1 MTNNI
6 MPDFSLPAEAKA
18 IIWRIFGED
27 ESSLKRKS
35 TYELIK
41 WIIEGHVISS
51 TEQNRAIAEIRGWF
65 ESQGAQQRLKSEMRE
80 PVADLILEGIKS
92 NRLEIASDRLEI
104 AIWAIGSIDADLAS
118 RIISSCWSLEEID
131 WCVEAAL
138 AMLKKRCER
147 DEVLDPTRYT
157 GFAAQDSFKAKITKK
172 GMESKERLEIFWRLV
187 NHDFELVH
195 RGLYLAVDN
204 LIELVV
210 KLRPELF
217 ESLIE
222 MLDHPVVQV
231 RAADHMVAVALKVDY
246 RKTLEWI
253 TEDSC
258 DALIALAINHTLN
271 TVNKLDDDLRVA
283 SRSGSDQNQ
292 HYWST
297 ELRLPRDDDD
307 LNIAVAGLLT
317 GLVDRLSVLN
327 PLVCARWIGEL
338 LSHAPYEL
346 HHGGGQE
353 KPLRIEQ
360 LERTCLELLVRLVR
374 QSWSDDLLTE
384 FRAGLCLTRRTTWL
398 RHLAD
403 VAWEIRDVEPARAAE
418 IAQMTLDLHDQQIA
432 KQLEQND
439 LFLFWDDWHHRE
451 WFRSLGAALAMS
463 CKELDLPS
471 WVSAQCQE
479 LPLSVWDAEKNY
491 KAFITAD
498 RAVQHW
504 FLVALH
510 AIPVL
515 KELGRTIDPV
525 TVRTLAETLW
535 SHCHF
540 AGQYISIHT
549 EATIVEELAAR
560 YTAEFGEP
568 SDAWL
573 LNQARDSRVGP
584 HVLWTL
590 INQRKSKSVPEGET
604 DVHYNEMITTELIR
618 IASDRFGDGGLFDLK
633 ALRFWGQL
641 WILLDAIDEAE
652 QTAIAISAFPLGQRD
667 RADKILVLKLLALV
681 DSKRKLSPELEDY
694 VAEIYSQLWSIYT
707 PDQERGGPPGR
718 LMSCVNS
725 QKRSPVRGITFRL
738 QLPSGLRLKIMPQ

>member
-1 MTNNI
+1 MVNNSINNI
-6 MPDFSLPAEAKA
+6 PLSAETKA
-18 IIWRIFGED
+18 IIWRIFGAG
-27 ESSLKRKS
+27 ESPLTGKS
-35 TYELIK
+35 TYELIEP
-41 WIIEGHVISS
+41 IIRKHVNSR
-51 TEQNRAIAEIRGWF
+51 TEQSRAITEIRGWF
-65 ESQGAQQRLKSEMRE
+65 ESHGNQRRFKSDMSK
-80 PVADLILEGIKS
+80 PVADLIIEGIK
-92 NRLEIASDRLEI
+92 ADRSET
-104 AIWAIGSIDADLAS
+104 AIWAIGSIDANVAVSIIRS
-118 RIISSCWSLEEID
+118 RWSPEKID
-131 WCVEAAL
+131 SFVEVAL
-138 AMLKKRCER
+138 ATLKKLCVQ
-147 DEVLDPTRYT
+147 DEVIDTDRISWLDS
-157 GFAAQDSFKAKITKK
+157 ASAKIPKNAVK
-172 GMESKERLEIFWRLV
+172 REGRLETFWHLD
-187 NHDFELVH
+187 NHGFELVH
-195 RGLYLAVDN
+195 RGLHLAVDN

-222 MLDHPVVQV
+222 MLDHPVVQA

-297 ELRLPRDDDD
+297 ELRLSRDDD
-307 LNIAVAGLLT
+307 LNIVAAGLLT
-317 GLVDRLSVLN
+317 GLVDRLSALN

-338 LSHAPYEL
+338 LSNAPYEL
-346 HHGGGQE
+346 HYGGGQE

-360 LERTCLELLVRLVR
+360 LERACLELLARLVH

-384 FRAGLCLTRRTTWL
+384 LRAGLCLTRRTTWL

-418 IAQMTLDLHDQQIA
+418 IAQMTLDLHDQHIA

-463 CKELDLPS
+463 CEELDLPS
-471 WVSAQCQE
+471 WASTQCRE
-479 LPLSVWDAEKNY
+479 LPLSVWDAEENY
-491 KAFITAD
+491 KAFSTAD

-504 FLVALH
+504 FLAALH
-510 AIPVL
+510 AIPML
-515 KELGRTIDPV
+515 KELGRIIDPAQ
-525 TVRTLAETLW
+525 VRTLAEVLW
-535 SHCHF
+535 GHCHF
-540 AGQYISIHT
+540 AEQYIPIYT
-549 EATIVEELAAR
+549 EALIVEELAAR
-560 YTAEFGEP
+560 YAAEFGEP
-568 SDAWL
+568 SSAWL
-573 LNQARDSRVGP
+573 LDQVRDSGVGP
-584 HVLWTL
+584 CALWAL
-590 INQRKSKSVPEGET
+590 IDQRKLKSTREGET
-604 DVHYNEMITTELIR
+604 DTHYGEMIIPELIR
-618 IASDRFGDGGLFDLK
+618 IASNRFGDGGQFDLK

-641 WILLDAIDEAE
+641 WLLLDAIDEAE

-707 PDQERGGPPGR
+707 PDQERGDR
-718 LMSCVNS
+718 QQIDELHKQS
-725 QKRSPVRGITFRL
+725 KAE
-738 QLPSGLRLKIMPQ
+738 PS